1 MGFSYFFFP
10 APTGSRLPSRRRCP
24 PEKGPGKNTKP
35 PAVPH
40 AAGGLLLV
48 WIFQWTVT
56 SFPLTA
62 LGFRLKCPL
71 SVSSNPLDPSG
82 IPVLHDTSIRGVS
95 FGPDAYSSL
104 FGTMKDFI
112 SLRVPNRQ
120 KLGFLSSFPLWKTV
134 PLSTWDSPFL
144 SVCIVLY
151 FPIIVNAF
159 LSNFYEFIW
168 CSSPKIRPAPG
179 AEAPVPA
186 PAGEVRLGAP
196 PPNRRDAPLGC
207 GTGKYGGTRPEA
219 VVGTTHTVNVCRR
232 K

>member
-48 WIFQWTVT
+48 RIFQWTVT

-112 SLRVPNRQ
+112 SLCVPNSQ
-120 KLGFLSSFPLWKTV
+120 KLGFSV
-134 PLSTWDSPFL
+134 FL
-144 SVCIVLY
+144 S
-151 FPIIVNAF
+151 F
-159 LSNFYEFIW
+159 LED
-168 CSSPKIRPAPG
+168 CSS
-179 AEAPVPA
+179 
-186 PAGEVRLGAP
+186 
-196 PPNRRDAPLGC
+196 
-207 GTGKYGGTRPEA
+207 
-219 VVGTTHTVNVCRR
+219 
-232 K
+232 